1 MDQKKLF
8 IQTIGCQMNVYD
20 SERIARIMVPM
31 NYETTTAI
39 ESADLI
45 IVNTCAI
52 RQKAEQK
59 VFSFLG
65 RLARL
70 KQKKPQLII
79 GVGGCVA
86 QQEGEKILERVPFI
100 DVVFGTHAIGR
111 LAGMIK
117 RVEKKRCHLVD
128 VEAAAEIDAFE
139 TLQDF
144 RNDGKITSFV
154 TIMQGCDNYCTY
166 CVVPY
171 VRGAEASRH
180 PDKIIR
186 EIKDLVACGVREV
199 TLLGQNV
206 NSYGQKE
213 GHCSFPQ
220 LLTRISAIPG
230 LIRIRFTTSHPKDL
244 STDLS
249 QAFRDLDK
257 LCKHIHLPV
266 QSGSDRVLKRMNRK
280 YNRERYLAKIDE
292 LRRFCPEIAITSDFI
307 VGFPGEADQDF
318 EQTLDLIQ
326 KVGYDSLFAFKYS
339 DRPSAPAAR
348 FSDKITEEEKNKRL
362 KILLELQDEITV
374 KKHKVLVGTTQE
386 ILVEGLSKKQTPM
399 DSPKPG
405 QDSGR
410 QQWSGRTSTNRIVN
424 FEQEQTSQT
433 HNRNFTGRL
442 VQVKI
447 KKAHAHSLWGTLVR
461 IEPQSITLKG
471 DHSYAA

>member
-1 MDQKKLF
+1 MNQKKLF

-20 SERIARIMVPM
+20 SERIAGVLAPL
-31 NYETTTAI
+31 NYETTNAI
-39 ESADLI
+39 ETADLI
-45 IVNTCAI
+45 VVNTCAI

-65 RLARL
+65 RLARM
-70 KQKKPQLII
+70 KQKNPQLII

-117 RVEKKRCHLVD
+117 RIEKKQCRLVD
-128 VEAAAEIDAFE
+128 VELSAEIDMFE

-144 RNDGKITSFV
+144 RSDGKITSFV
-154 TIMQGCDNYCTY
+154 TIMQGCDNFCTY

-171 VRGAEASRH
+171 VRGTEASRH
-180 PDKIIR
+180 PDKIVQ
-186 EIKDLVACGVREV
+186 EIQDLVACGVREV

-213 GHCSFPQ
+213 GHDSFPQ
-220 LLTRISAIPG
+220 LLARINAI
-230 LIRIRFTTSHPKDL
+230 LDLMRIRFTTSHPKDL
-244 STDLS
+244 STDL
-249 QAFRDLDK
+249 ARMFRDLDK

-266 QSGSDRVLKRMNRK
+266 QSGSDRVLKHMNRK
-280 YNRERYLAKIDE
+280 YTRDRYLAKVDE
-292 LRRFCPEIAITSDFI
+292 LRQFCPGIAISSDFI
-307 VGFPGEADQDF
+307 VGFPGETNQDF

-326 KVGYDSLFAFKYS
+326 KVGFDSVFAFKYS

-348 FSDKITEEEKNKRL
+348 FSDKISEAEKNNRL
-362 KILLELQDEITV
+362 QILLELQDEITV
-374 KKHKVLVGTTQE
+374 KKHRALVGSTPE
-386 ILVEGLSKKQTPM
+386 ILVEGLSKKQAPI

-405 QDSGR
+405 QDSERR
-410 QQWSGRTSTNRIVN
+410 QWTGRTSTNRIVN
-424 FEQEQTSQT
+424 FEQAQHRQT
-433 HNRNFTGRL
+433 HNRTFTGRL

-447 KKAHAHSLWGTLVR
+447 KKAYTHSLWGTPVR
-461 IEPQSITLKG
+461 IEPKSITLKG
-471 DHSYAA
+471 EHSYAA